1 MNWREGCVK
10 VHAMLRIEE
19 NEESVHREKRR
30 RHYALLTCTT
40 TSRVVLRF
48 CDSVLYTLRLPPR
61 DRVTVVWVLQE
72 AVIIPVMVFHDLH
85 IISIGEL
92 AVVPVA
98 VGVKDC
104 R

>member
-1 MNWREGCVK
+1 MK

-30 RHYALLTCTT
+30 RHYAL
-40 TSRVVLRF
+40 LRF